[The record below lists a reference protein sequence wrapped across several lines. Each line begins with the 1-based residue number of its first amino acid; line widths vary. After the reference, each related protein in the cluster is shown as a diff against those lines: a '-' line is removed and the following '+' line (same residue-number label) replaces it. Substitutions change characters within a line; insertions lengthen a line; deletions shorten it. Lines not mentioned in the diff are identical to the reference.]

1 MYPVH
6 PRTKCRSKS
15 QPLLKLKR
23 VISIPNHLNIPCCW
37 NLLQNDVPPTWS
49 TKWKISNQS
58 KHTTPI
64 SEPCSWCHFSP
75 LPCFR
80 TVLPFRIYHGPHPPA
95 ALLKRTA
102 SLKNALKRQ
111 PYVSI
116 IILMA
121 SKSVHGI
128 FSPCS
133 GLRGLTGVFFASKG
147 SETVPAVERSSSR
160 SGSQKKVSCCLW
172 APWTILIRL
181 IIFFHILRMVRASKG
196 SCSSSSMVSSYR
208 VNAPSTSQTFW

>member
-1 MYPVH
+1 MF
-6 PRTKCRSKS
+6 
-15 QPLLKLKR
+15 L
-23 VISIPNHLNIPCCW
+23 
-37 NLLQNDVPPTWS
+37 PTWS

-75 LPCFR
+75 LPCLR
-80 TVLPFRIYHGPHPPA
+80 TVLPFRIYHGSHPPA

-102 SLKNALKRQ
+102 SLKNVLKRQ

-116 IILMA
+116 IILIA

-133 GLRGLTGVFFASKG
+133 GLRGLRGVFFASKG
-147 SETVPAVERSSSR
+147 SETVHAVERSSSR
-160 SGSQKKVSCCLW
+160 SGSKKTVPCCLW

-208 VNAPSTSQTFW
+208 VNVPSTSQTFW